1 MGMIKEIKSDK
12 DNPMI
17 KELKLTRRTLGPG
30 ESGSGV
36 FFYGEFE

>member
-1 MGMIKEIKSDK
+1 MIKKIKLDK
-12 DNPMI
+12 ETLMI